1 MPKLFDLITVPQ
13 LGVTDETIPIKT
25 GFVDVETQVQCNS
38 SLKEYMTS
46 DVKLTGKRRVM
57 LFDSLTEIKSEEPT
71 QPVPEETSFHL
82 LVAGAKTEKVFQ
94 PLTTGTEIAVVNI
107 PATTSGTTFINDPF
121 IPELKTSKVIKKN
134 KSDKA
139 VTVSIKNQLKKK
151 ARRKLA
157 AVSKRKNR

>member
-1 MPKLFDLITVPQ
+1 MPKLFDLIGIPQ
-13 LGVTDETIPIKT
+13 LKITDEKIPIKIE
-25 GFVDVETQVQCNS
+25 FNDSELQERFDS
-38 SLKEYMTS
+38 SLKEYMES
-46 DVKLTGKRRVM
+46 DVKLTGKRRVT
-57 LFDSLTEIKSEEPT
+57 LFDYLTEIKAEEPT
-71 QPVPEETSFHL
+71 QPVSEEIL
-82 LVAGAKTEKVFQ
+82 FQ